1 MTLSIK
7 KKTLRKVVSSLTMLA
22 TVVSM
27 SGIMALSSIS
37 VASAAIVEGDLIKS
51 NATNTDGTPAL
62 SSIDVYI
69 VKLVGT
75 KKFKRLILNPTV
87 FESYTHFDKNG
98 NGNAWDEIQTVSQ
111 AVMDTYT
118 TSSLVRVDTDPAEK
132 VFALAP
138 DGDIGSKSWVNLTT
152 ADFLS
157 LAASEDGDS
166 IYTINAVDGGNYT
179 AVGDVTTV
187 AELTTFYTTG
197 ALPGVVPVPV
207 SGTLAVALSAD
218 TAASATYVRDSG
230 AYVAQAVADFTK
242 FKFTA
247 GSADVKVTNLKLTRS
262 GLSSDTDL
270 ATVYLY
276 EGDTMLAQHTS
287 FSSKIVTFNN
297 AAGLF
302 TVSAGTTK
310 TIAVKADIAAANAT
324 VSSLILGIASASD
337 VTSTATAVS
346 GTFPINGNQMA
357 VGTVTDLGYATLT
370 NTTTFPATMDPGKT
384 NEELWRFT
392 VTANDQNML
401 IEKIRLTVV
410 GTVASTDLANFKL
423 EQGGTQIG
431 STVAEMNTSKE
442 VLFDFSTPYAITAGQ
457 SKVIIIKGDVVSG
470 SSRAFKLTL
479 RKANDFIVKDNGYGV
494 YVAPMLTSST
504 AFSLIDPDTSGD
516 GTNINSGTMT
526 VAVAADSPTG
536 NVASA
541 ATGVSLAKFTYKA
554 TGEDIKVSYVRVSVN
569 KEATDSDL
577 KNGKLYWDGVQ
588 IGSTDAYVWDE
599 NTNVFSM
606 TQIVPAGQ
614 TVVLEYKADLI
625 HGGTGGAGA
634 GATTAGIPASQTV
647 VVSLVAGTTD
657 AVGQSSLSNA
667 STAAATAKTLTVAT
681 GALTV
686 AKNTS
691 LHEYSSTNP
700 VGVLGATGVKVGSMS
715 LTVGAGEGVTVTQ
728 IVVGDDGDDATE
740 DFGDNFQNL
749 RLMNGATNLSTTQ
762 GTLSGTA
769 GVDYTFNLS
778 PSVSIAA
785 GAQYVVDVYADI
797 LSGAA
802 GFQGTAVPGLEFV
815 DLSATGNSTS
825 ADAYPSATI
834 VNLQNIYIASAGTMT
849 ITADSATPAAGQLVM
864 GETDVELAKLKFTAG
879 TSEAVNVSRIEI
891 SDSTASYNSSLSNV
905 KLYDGTTQVG
915 STVASFDATNDAE
928 FVLATPWVIPAGTSN
943 KVLTVKA
950 SVNAYPNAT
959 SGGTITLAI
968 SSNSDVDSIGAG
980 SGTGITETV
989 TSATGTAQD
998 VYRTKVTVVKNSS
1011 SPSGSAVA
1019 GAGATVLSFD
1029 VTANSG
1035 NDAVVN
1041 AVAVQ
1046 ASGSVDTTSNGS
1058 AMLYKSTDT
1067 TTALA
1072 TEAYVQDLVSVSAA
1086 VASQSLAVTGTSGD
1100 WNGIPVGATVLVN
1113 DTSVSSTAVL
1123 RAEVTAVTATVL
1135 TATVVGDISAYAGT
1149 DVGVSYRPIQPGT
1162 GKTYFG
1168 GQATLGA
1175 DVITGDTSLTVSS
1188 TDGFAVGDTV
1198 VVKGY
1203 SAAGVEITSSA
1214 GGVIATITS
1223 GTAMTVSAITVSAT
1237 IDFNYL
1243 SAIAANAIAKGHT
1256 SVGMVYTGLVNE
1268 TVSAGATKTFVVKGD
1283 TTGATTTENLRVDI
1297 AVVGDLN
1304 WDDTVNYGVTTDT
1317 LNLPITGG
1325 TLTY

>member
-27 SGIMALSSIS
+27 SGIMALSSVSI
-37 VASAAIVEGDLIKS
+37 ASAAVVDGSLIKS
-51 NATNTDGTPAL
+51 NATNSDGTPTIASL
-62 SSIDVYI
+62 DVYI

-87 FESYTHFDKNG
+87 FTSYGHLNW
-98 NGNAWDEIQTVSQ
+98 NNIQTVSQ
-111 AVMDTYT
+111 AVMDEYT
-118 TSSLVRVDTDPAEK
+118 TSSLVRVDGTEK
-132 VFALAP
+132 VYAMAP
-138 DGDIGSKSWVNLTT
+138 DGDIGSKSWVNLTSAQFLGVT
-152 ADFLS
+152 GSDAD
-157 LAASEDGDS
+157 A

-179 AVGDVTTV
+179 AVADVTTT
-187 AELTTFYTTG
+187 AQLTTFYSAGT
-197 ALPGVVPVPV
+197 LPGVVPVPV
-207 SGTLAVALSAD
+207 LGTLAVALSAD
-218 TAASATYVRDSG
+218 TAAAASYVRDSG
-230 AYVAQAVADFTK
+230 AVVAQAVADFAK
-242 FKFTA
+242 FNFTA
-247 GSADVKVTNLKLTRS
+247 GTGNVKVTNLKLTRS
-262 GLSSDTDL
+262 GLSADTDL
-270 ATVYLY
+270 ATIYLY
-276 EGDTMLAQHTS
+276 EGDTMLAQNTS
-287 FSSKIVTFNN
+287 FSSKIITFNN

-310 TIAVKADIAAANAT
+310 TIAVKADILAANAT
-324 VSSLILGIASASD
+324 VSSIILGIASASD
-337 VTSTATAVS
+337 VTSDATAVS

-357 VGTVTDLGYATLT
+357 VGTVNDLGYANITS
-370 NTTTFPATMDPGKT
+370 TTTFPATMDPGKT

-410 GTVASTDLANFKL
+410 GTVSTADLANFKL
-423 EQGGTQIG
+423 EQGGAQIG
-431 STVAEMNTSKE
+431 STVAEMNASKE
-442 VLFDFSTPYAITAGQ
+442 VLFDLSSTPYAITAGQ
-457 SKVIIIKGDVVSG
+457 NKVIIVKGDVVSG

-479 RKANDFIVKDNGYGV
+479 RKVNDFIVKDNGYGV
-494 YVAPMLTSST
+494 YVAPLSAGA
-504 AFSLIDPDTSGD
+504 AFSLIDPDSSGD

-526 VAVAADSPTG
+526 VAVASDSPTG
-536 NVASA
+536 NIASA
-541 ATGVSLAKFTYKA
+541 ATGVTLAKFTYKA
-554 TGEDIKVSYVRVSVN
+554 TGEDIKVSYVRVTVN
-569 KEATDSDL
+569 EESSDL
-577 KNGKLYWDGVQ
+577 NLRNGKLYWDGIQV
-588 IGSTDAYVWDE
+588 GSTDAIVTDGAVVTGAA
-599 NTNVFSM
+599 NDTNANSFSM

-614 TVVLEYKADLI
+614 TVTLEYKADVVDNA
-625 HGGTGGAGA
+625 TGNGLAAG
-634 GATTAGIPASQTV
+634 QTV
-647 VVSLVAGTTD
+647 VVSLDAGTTD
-657 AVGQSSLSNA
+657 AIGQSSLSNVA
-667 STAAATAKTLTVAT
+667 TAAANGKTLVVAT
-681 GALTV
+681 GTLTV

-700 VGVLGATGVKVGSMS
+700 VGVLGATGVRVGSMS

-749 RLMNGATNLSTTQ
+749 RLMNGTTNLSATQ

-815 DLSATGNSTS
+815 NLSATGNSTS
-825 ADAYPSATI
+825 TNAYPSATI
-834 VNLQNIYIASAGTMT
+834 ANLQNIYIASAGTMT

-879 TSEAVNVSRIEI
+879 TSEAVNISRIEI
-891 SDSTASYNSSLSNV
+891 SDSTGDYNSSLSNV

-915 STVASFDATNDAE
+915 STIASFDATDDAE
-928 FVLATPWVIPAGTSN
+928 FVLAAPLVISAGAN

-950 SVNAYPNAT
+950 SANSYPNAT

-968 SSNSDVDSIGAG
+968 SSNSDVDSSGAG
-980 SGTGITETV
+980 SGTAIAETV

-998 VYRTKVTVVKNSS
+998 VYRTKITVVKNSS

-1046 ASGSVDTTSNGS
+1046 ANGSVDTTSNGN

-1072 TEAYVQDLVSVSAA
+1072 TETYVQDLVSVSAA
-1086 VASQSLAVTGTSGD
+1086 VTGQSLAVTGTSGD
-1100 WNGIPVGATVLVN
+1100 WNGIPMGATVLVN

-1123 RAEVTAVTATVL
+1123 RADVTAITATVL
-1135 TATVVGDISAYAGT
+1135 TATVVGDISGYAGI
-1149 DVGVSYRPIQPGT
+1149 DVGVTYRPMQPGT

-1168 GQATLGA
+1168 AQTTLGA
-1175 DVITGDTSLTVSS
+1175 DVATGATSLTVSS

-1203 SAAGVEITSSA
+1203 SAAGAEVTSSA
-1214 GGVIATITS
+1214 GGVIATIPD
-1223 GTAMTVSAITVSAT
+1223 GTTLTVSAVTLSAT

-1243 SAIAANAIAKGHT
+1243 SATAANAIAKGQT
-1256 SVGMVYTGLVNE
+1256 SAGIVYTGLVNE
-1268 TVSAGATKTFVVKGD
+1268 TVSAGTTKIFVVKGD
-1283 TTGATTTENLRVDI
+1283 TTGATSTENLRVDI
-1297 AVVGDLN
+1297 AAVGDLN
-1304 WDDTVNYGVTTDT
+1304 WDDTVTYGVITDT